1 MVSGTNSTSSKTL
14 SNTNSTSNSNST
26 QSSTTST
33 TQSTPSNQ
41 TSSSAGTTSTTQTNN
56 STSLTSSNSTNVT
69 SVAGNQSTS
78 QVISESSTPA
88 PIEESS
94 GGGDLGSDSIT
105 IVAPTTT
112 STETS
117 ASNESEESPSIA
129 ISGITNS
136 STTSN
141 SSIVSSPTVYTGAP
155 ILPPALLLTNDQEY
169 YAYGDVVTL
178 QVALPGLSLQ
188 NIAIVVSD
196 PTGND
201 IVSRTITTDEN
212 GTGEIQF
219 KIPSNFQTGVYR
231 DIATALVDGQNYTNS
246 TTFNVI
252 KTHGISIDSVQLT
265 DQQGNPVS
273 MLKENQNNFVQVSVS
288 SGETM
293 PVLFTLNLF
302 DTNQSSIGTAS
313 IKSTVTPGDSNM
325 TFSFFIP
332 SNAQVGTADVFTDA
346 YSDWPSN
353 GGTPLTTESCLS
365 ASLENPATIPV
376 SYQPTSPQTCTV
388 HPQNLTGTTLVSAA
402 SAKMTNAQAQVML
415 GVAIQNDTMTF
426 MSPTQAQLLALA
438 YQNGTAGNAGA
449 QSIALV
455 NLNLAALNST
465 GAVSNLT
472 NSGNVTQFTT
482 LVGPSLQNDPM
493 AQKILQEIQA
503 SKQQVANILGNETA
517 ATVNNEL
524 VQQQRVV
531 AASQLKQDLTAL
543 QQSTASTTPSAA
555 YSSFLST
562 IPNNAT
568 QGVFEGEFN
577 FMQQRVAAANAAM
590 QNVLANGG
598 SLDQAM
604 QTFDSYAAVNREQ
617 VVQINDNLN
626 VEYGLANSNVQSC
639 FDSNGDLT
647 VVDGTNPCIANLEN
661 NSTNSSGIQITS
673 VQPTDQN
680 GNPVSTFTRGQNGYV
695 RVNISSSYTIPTL
708 VTIDLFDSNLDTLG
722 TGSAQYT
729 INPGTSEVVIPYY
742 VPTQASTG
750 LASIY
755 ANVLTAWPNK
765 GGTSESHELSY
776 FVGLL

>member
-1 MVSGTNSTSSKTL
+1 L
-14 SNTNSTSNSNST
+14 
-26 QSSTTST
+26 
-33 TQSTPSNQ
+33 
-41 TSSSAGTTSTTQTNN
+41 
-56 STSLTSSNSTNVT
+56 LTS
-69 SVAGNQSTS
+69 
-78 QVISESSTPA
+78 
-88 PIEESS
+88 
-94 GGGDLGSDSIT
+94 
-105 IVAPTTT
+105 
-112 STETS
+112 
-117 ASNESEESPSIA
+117 
-129 ISGITNS
+129 
-136 STTSN
+136 
-141 SSIVSSPTVYTGAP
+141 
-155 ILPPALLLTNDQEY
+155 DQTY

-178 QVALPGLSLQ
+178 QVALPGSSLQ

-201 IVSRTITTDEN
+201 IVSRTVTTDEN
-212 GTGEIQF
+212 GSAELQF
-219 KIPSNFQTGVYR
+219 KIPSNFQTGVYQ
-231 DIATALVDGQNYTNS
+231 DIATALVDGKNYTNS

-273 MLKENQNNFVQVSVS
+273 MLKEGQNNFVKVSIS

-293 PVLFTLNLF
+293 PSLLTLNLF

-313 IKSTVTPGDSNM
+313 IKSTINPGDSQM
-325 TFSFFIP
+325 TLSFFIP
-332 SNAQVGTADVFTDA
+332 TNTQVGTSDIFTDA

-365 ASLENPATIPV
+365 ASLENPATLPV
-376 SYQPTSPQTCTV
+376 SYQPTLPQTCTQ

-402 SAKMTNAQAQVML
+402 SAKLTNTQAQVML
-415 GVAIQNDTMTF
+415 GVAIQNDSMTF
-426 MSPTQAQLLALA
+426 MSPAQAQLLALA
-438 YQNGTAGNAGA
+438 YQNGTAANAGSN
-449 QSIALV
+449 SIALV
-455 NLNLAALNST
+455 SLNLAALNST
-465 GAVSNLT
+465 NATSNLT
-472 NSGNVTQFTT
+472 SSGNITQFNT
-482 LVGPSLQNDPM
+482 LAGPALQNDPM

-503 SKQQVANILGNETA
+503 SKKQIANIIGNETA
-517 ATVNNEL
+517 AKINNEL
-524 VQQQRVV
+524 VQQQRVA

-543 QQSTASTTPSAA
+543 QQANAANTPSAA
-555 YSSFLST
+555 YSSFLAT
-562 IPNNAT
+562 IPNNNT

-577 FMQQRVAAANAAM
+577 FMQQRVSAANAAM

-604 QTFDSYAAVNREQ
+604 QTFDNYAAVNHAQ

-647 VVDGTNPCIANLEN
+647 VVNGTNPCIANLEN
-661 NSTNSSGIQITS
+661 NSTNGIQITS

-680 GNPVSTFTRGQNGYV
+680 GNPVSTFTRGQDGYV
-695 RVNISSSYTIPTL
+695 RINVSSSYAVPTL
-708 VTIDLFDSNLDTLG
+708 VTINLFDSNLDTLG

>member
-1 MVSGTNSTSSKTL
+1 M
-14 SNTNSTSNSNST
+14 
-26 QSSTTST
+26 
-33 TQSTPSNQ
+33 
-41 TSSSAGTTSTTQTNN
+41 
-56 STSLTSSNSTNVT
+56 
-69 SVAGNQSTS
+69 
-78 QVISESSTPA
+78 
-88 PIEESS
+88 
-94 GGGDLGSDSIT
+94 
-105 IVAPTTT
+105 
-112 STETS
+112 
-117 ASNESEESPSIA
+117 
-129 ISGITNS
+129 
-136 STTSN
+136 
-141 SSIVSSPTVYTGAP
+141 SSPTVYTGAP
-155 ILPPALLLTNDQEY
+155 ILPSSLLLTNDQEY

-201 IVSRTITTDEN
+201 IVSRTVTTDEN

-313 IKSTVTPGDSNM
+313 IQSTVTPGDSNM
-325 TFSFFIP
+325 TLSFFIP
-332 SNAQVGTADVFTDA
+332 SNAQVGTADIFTDA
-346 YSDWPSN
+346 YSNWPSN

-365 ASLENPATIPV
+365 ASLENPTTVPV
-376 SYQPTSPQTCTV
+376 SYQPTPPQTCTQK
-388 HPQNLTGTTLVSAA
+388 PQNLTGTTLVSTA
-402 SAKMTNAQAQVML
+402 SAKMTNAQAQAML
-415 GVAIQNDTMTF
+415 GVAIQNDTLTF

-438 YQNGTAGNAGA
+438 YQNGTAANSGD

-455 NLNLAALNST
+455 NVNLAALNST

-472 NSGNVTQFTT
+472 SSGNVTQFTT

-493 AQKILQEIQA
+493 AQKILQEIQV

-517 ATVNNEL
+517 ATDNNEL
-524 VQQQRVV
+524 VQQQRVA

-568 QGVFEGEFN
+568 QGVFEGEFD
-577 FMQQRVAAANAAM
+577 FMQQRVDAANAAM

-617 VVQINDNLN
+617 VVQINNNLN

-639 FDSNGDLT
+639 FDSSGDLT
-647 VVDGTNPCIANLEN
+647 VVNGTNPCIANLEN

-695 RVNISSSYTIPTL
+695 RVNISSSYTVPTL

-729 INPGTSEVVIPYY
+729 LNPGTSEVVIPYY

>member
-1 MVSGTNSTSSKTL
+1 
-14 SNTNSTSNSNST
+14 
-26 QSSTTST
+26 
-33 TQSTPSNQ
+33 
-41 TSSSAGTTSTTQTNN
+41 
-56 STSLTSSNSTNVT
+56 
-69 SVAGNQSTS
+69 
-78 QVISESSTPA
+78 
-88 PIEESS
+88 
-94 GGGDLGSDSIT
+94 
-105 IVAPTTT
+105 
-112 STETS
+112 
-117 ASNESEESPSIA
+117 
-129 ISGITNS
+129 
-136 STTSN
+136 
-141 SSIVSSPTVYTGAP
+141 
-155 ILPPALLLTNDQEY
+155 
-169 YAYGDVVTL
+169 
-178 QVALPGLSLQ
+178 
-188 NIAIVVSD
+188 
-196 PTGND
+196 
-201 IVSRTITTDEN
+201 
-212 GTGEIQF
+212 
-219 KIPSNFQTGVYR
+219 
-231 DIATALVDGQNYTNS
+231 
-246 TTFNVI
+246 
-252 KTHGISIDSVQLT
+252 
-265 DQQGNPVS
+265 

>member
-1 MVSGTNSTSSKTL
+1 SNTGTSSGIASGTNSTSSTSSL
-14 SNTNSTSNSNST
+14 VSNSTSNSNST

-41 TSSSAGTTSTTQTNN
+41 TSSSAGTALNETQTNN
-56 STSLTSSNSTNVT
+56 TTLTSSNSTNVT
-69 SVAGNQSTS
+69 STSNQSTS
-78 QVISESSTPA
+78 QTSSESSTPV
-88 PIEESS
+88 PVESS
-94 GGGDLGSDSIT
+94 GSNLGSDSIT
-105 IVAPTTT
+105 MIAPTTT
-112 STETS
+112 SSQTTSS
-117 ASNESEESPSIA
+117 ASNQSVISPSIT
-129 ISGITNS
+129 ISGIINS
-136 STTSN
+136 TV
-141 SSIVSSPTVYTGAP
+141 VSSPIVYTGAP
-155 ILPPALLLTNDQEY
+155 ILPPALLLTNDQTY

-178 QVALPGLSLQ
+178 QVALPSTSLQ

-201 IVSRTITTDEN
+201 IVSRTITTNEN
-212 GTGEIQF
+212 GTGELQF
-219 KIPSNFQTGVYR
+219 KIPSNFQTGVYQ
-231 DIATALVDGQNYTNS
+231 DIATALVDGKNYTNS

-252 KTHGISIDSVQLT
+252 KTHGISIDSVQLIS
-265 DQQGNPVS
+265 QQGNPVS
-273 MLKENQNNFVQVSVS
+273 MLNEGQNNFVQVSIS

-293 PVLFTLNLF
+293 PTLLTLNLF

-313 IKSTVTPGDSNM
+313 IKSTINPGDSQM
-325 TFSFFIP
+325 TLSFFIP
-332 SNAQVGTADVFTDA
+332 PNAQVGTADIFTDA

-365 ASLENPATIPV
+365 SSLENPTTLPV
-376 SYQPTSPQTCTV
+376 SYRPTPPQTCTQ
-388 HPQNLTGTTLVSAA
+388 HPQNLTGTTLVSTA

-415 GVAIQNDTMTF
+415 GVVIQNDSMTF

-438 YQNGTAGNAGA
+438 YQNGTAANAGD

-465 GAVSNLT
+465 GTASNLT
-472 NSGNVTQFTT
+472 SSGNVTQFTT

-493 AQKILQEIQA
+493 AQKILQEIQT
-503 SKQQVANILGNETA
+503 SKQQVANIIGNETA
-517 ATVNNEL
+517 ATINNQL
-524 VQQQRVV
+524 VQQQRVA

-543 QQSTASTTPSAA
+543 QQANAANTPSAA
-555 YSSFLST
+555 YSSFLATMPDNS
-562 IPNNAT
+562 T

-577 FMQQRVAAANAAM
+577 FMQQRVAAADAAM
-590 QNVLANGG
+590 QNVLNNGG

-604 QTFDSYAAVNREQ
+604 QTFDNYAAVNHAQ
-617 VVQINDNLN
+617 VVQINNNLN
-626 VEYGLANSNVQSC
+626 VEYGLANSAVQSC

-647 VVDGTNPCIANLEN
+647 VVNGVNPCITNLES
-661 NSTNSSGIQITS
+661 NSTNGIQITS

-680 GNPVSTFTRGQNGYV
+680 GNPVSTFTRGQDGYV
-695 RVNISSSYTIPTL
+695 RINISSSYTVPTL
-708 VTIDLFDSNLDTLG
+708 VTIDIFDSNLDTLG

-742 VPTQASTG
+742 VPAQSSTG

-755 ANVLTAWPNK
+755 ANVLTAWPNN